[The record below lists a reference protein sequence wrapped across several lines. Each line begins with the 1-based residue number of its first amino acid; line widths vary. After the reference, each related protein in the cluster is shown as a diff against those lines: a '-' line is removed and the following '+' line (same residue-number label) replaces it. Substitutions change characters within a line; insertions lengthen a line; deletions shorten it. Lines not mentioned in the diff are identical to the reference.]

1 MKLNQL
7 TFWEKTMDRNAKR
20 VLALVVAYFLF
31 IMFYSFLKSAPFQGE
46 CEWKVPSLC
55 WPQHINR
62 NYIMEQS

>member
-1 MKLNQL
+1 
-7 TFWEKTMDRNAKR
+7 MDRNAKR